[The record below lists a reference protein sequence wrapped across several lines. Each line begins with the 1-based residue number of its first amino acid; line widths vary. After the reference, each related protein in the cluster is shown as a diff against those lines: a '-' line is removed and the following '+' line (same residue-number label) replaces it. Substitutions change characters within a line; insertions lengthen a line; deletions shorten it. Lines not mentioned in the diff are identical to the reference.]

1 MMNRIWAAMLLLG
14 VIFAAFSGSMSV
26 LAETFSQS
34 AQKSLSLTIGLM
46 GTLTLW
52 SGLNRIAQKSGLVDA
67 LGVLLRPLVSRLFPS
82 LKNHPR
88 ALAAVMM
95 NLVANLFGLGN
106 AATPLGLEAMRL
118 MQEKNPEGE
127 VATDAM
133 CTLLTLNTTGL
144 TIFPATVV
152 GLRLAAGSAN
162 PNAIVI
168 SALLAS
174 LTATVVGLIVDRALR
189 GRGRGASR
197 RG

>member
-1 MMNRIWAAMLLLG
+1 MNRVWAGMLL
-14 VIFAAFSGSMSV
+14 VSIVFAALSGNIGE
-26 LAETFSQS
+26 LANTFSNG
-34 AQKSLSLTIGLM
+34 AEKSLSLTIGLM

-52 SGLNRIAQKSGLVDA
+52 SGLNRIAQKAGIVDA
-67 LGVLLRPLVSRLFPS
+67 LGVLLRPVISRLFPS
-82 LKNHPR
+82 LRNNPR

-95 NLVANLFGLGN
+95 NLIANLFGLGN

-118 MQEKNPEGE
+118 MQERNPEGE

-152 GLRLAAGSAN
+152 GLRIAAGSNN
-162 PNAIVI
+162 PNAIVV

-174 LTATVVGLIVDRALR
+174 LTATVIGLVVDRVLR
-189 GRGRGASR
+189 GVYSRG
-197 RG
+197 